1 MIICL
6 DTVPVRRDLVDR
18 RMPVQRLVLHKRRVA
33 TEGKNRLLAFVS
45 MSLLKTFNFLNT
57 ETNTKQVFIKKP
69 THLKDGL
76 VLRSCSLLVV
86 G

>member
-18 RMPVQRLVLHKRRVA
+18 RMPVQRLVLHKGRVA

-45 MSLLKTFNFLNT
+45 MSLLKTFNFLIT
-57 ETNTKQVFIKKP
+57 KTKTKQVFIKNP

-76 VLRSCSLLVV
+76 VLRSCSLFVV